1 VRLTGGRK
9 RRRLRTRISLGHLE
23 IIGHSIEG
31 TAAMRILSVAL
42 AFVALAVLS
51 ATCQA
56 GVVGYAADD
65 GDGAVICTGTWL
77 APGAGGEDAGTMLV
91 QGSQSGPVGH
101 IGRENLDDTARFVVN
116 EDPTVKLH
124 TIIDNDT
131 TYAWAG
137 YHVNIYMDKP
147 FTISAVAVNYGDT
160 SANGWWGNATVANA
174 TTPDPITGQYVGQ
187 VDYYGGDALAI
198 GGSLDFSYKLTFDG
212 TVHYCQEMIPTPAP
226 EPSTI
231 ALGIGGLIGLLV
243 VRRSFAR

>member
-1 VRLTGGRK
+1 
-9 RRRLRTRISLGHLE
+9 LRS
-23 IIGHSIEG
+23 IGHSSEG
-31 TAAMRILSVAL
+31 TAAMRILSVTL
-42 AFVALAVLS
+42 AFVALMALS

-56 GVVGYAADD
+56 GVVGYAAAD
-65 GDGAVICTGTWL
+65 GDGAILCTGTWL

-91 QGSQSGPVGH
+91 DGQQYGPVAH
-101 IGRENLDDTARFVVN
+101 VGRENLDNTARFEVDG
-116 EDPTVKLH
+116 DPTVKLH

-131 TYAWAG
+131 TYGWVG

-160 SANGWWGNATVANA
+160 SANGWWGNATVASA

-187 VDYYGGDALAI
+187 VDYYGGNTLAI

-212 TVHYCQEMIPTPAP
+212 TVHYCQEMIPTPVP

-231 ALGIGGLIGLLV
+231 ALGISGLIGLLV
-243 VRRSFAR
+243 VRRKLGR